1 MINEQELFEYV
12 FSPQNLSAEK
22 IREIEQGESM
32 REAIEFY
39 KNLKL
44 NLSKKVDESLK
55 IKLAEKISAY
65 TLPKIFTLYPN
76 HIKWENEPRKS
87 NILAADTLEDELKVS
102 AKTYADKENNYL
114 IRTVST
120 GNVTKIYVF
129 SFTQMIV
136 KDFYIVLEPSK
147 EKYHVMDNS
156 QPFVIEKIID
166 AESITIEFNLPVEK
180 S

>member
-76 HIKWENEPRKS
+76 HIKDIIKAHKS

-102 AKTYADKENNYL
+102 AKTYTDKENNYL

-147 EKYHVMDNS
+147 EKYHVMDNC
-156 QPFVIEKIID
+156 QPFVIEKLID
-166 AESITIEFNLPVEK
+166 TESITIEFNLPEEK